1 MNEIFDRTIY
11 IGPDINGKGGIS
23 AVLKSYSDNLP
34 EFHYLQSNSRHGT
47 LAGMFYLIY
56 LLAALPVYKYVLGY
70 RILHIHGATGKS
82 FIRKSLIISWGKIL
96 GYKIIFHNHGAETKE
111 YYAKRGIDV
120 IRKTL
125 DKCDSIVVLSSVWK
139 EYYEQTFGYKNV
151 SIINNIVA
159 RADSSI
165 RTEKH
170 SNIRLLF
177 LGHIGYRKGIFDL
190 LDVITDN
197 KDFLDNK
204 IELIIGGNG
213 EIEKLK
219 STIEQHGLQNIV
231 KYIGWISGHSK
242 FELLANCDILMLPS
256 YNEGLPISI
265 LEAMAYS
272 KAVISTT
279 VGGIPSIVKN
289 GENGFLTEPGDKA
302 TMFDAIKHYID
313 NPQDITIHGAAGL
326 KMVFPFYPE
335 SVTKQLYDL
344 YVSILKDV

>member
-1 MNEIFDRTIY
+1 MNEIFNKALY

-23 AVLKSYSDNLP
+23 AVLKSYKDNLP

-47 LAGMFYLIY
+47 IVGMFYLIY
-56 LLAALPVYKYVLGY
+56 LLTALPFYRFILKYK
-70 RILHIHGATGKS
+70 ILHIHGASGKS
-82 FIRKSLIISWGKIL
+82 FIRKSIIISWGKIL

-139 EYYEQTFGYKNV
+139 EYYELTFGYNNV

-159 RADSSI
+159 HAGKSI
-165 RTEKH
+165 QAKEH

-190 LDVITDN
+190 LDVIITN
-197 KDFLDNK
+197 KDFFENR

-219 STIEQHGLQNIV
+219 SIIEQSGLQNTV
-231 KYIGWISGHSK
+231 KYIGWISGRQK
-242 FELLANCDILMLPS
+242 FELLANSDILILPS

-272 KAVISTT
+272 KAAISTT

-289 GENGFLTEPGDKA
+289 GENGYITEPGDKSA
-302 TMFDAIKHYID
+302 IFNAIKHYID
-313 NPQDITIHGAAGL
+313 FPHDIALHGANGL
-326 KMVFPFYPE
+326 KMVSPFYPE

-344 YVSILKDV
+344 YVSILKDA

>member
-34 EFHYLQSNSRHGT
+34 GFHYLQSNSRHGT
-47 LAGMFYLIY
+47 LAGLFYLIY

-70 RILHIHGATGKS
+70 KILHIHGASGKS
-82 FIRKSLIISWGKIL
+82 FIRKSIIISWGKIL
-96 GYKIIFHNHGAETKE
+96 GYKIIFHNHGAETRE
-111 YYAKRGIDV
+111 YYAKRGINV

-125 DKCDSIVVLSSVWK
+125 DKCDHIVVLSSVWK
-139 EYYEQTFGYKNV
+139 DYYEQTFGYKNV
-151 SIINNIVA
+151 SIVNNIVA
-159 RADSSI
+159 HADTSI
-165 RTEKH
+165 QAERH

-177 LGHIGYRKGIFDL
+177 LGHIGHRKGIFDL
-190 LDVITDN
+190 LDVISDN
-197 KDFLDNK
+197 KDFFDNK

-219 STIEQHGLQNIV
+219 SVIEQHKLQNMV
-231 KYIGWISGHSK
+231 KYIGWISGRSK
-242 FELLANCDILMLPS
+242 FELLANCDILILPS

-272 KAVISTT
+272 KAVIATT
-279 VGGIPSIVKN
+279 IGGIPSIVKN
-289 GENGFLTEPGDKA
+289 GENGYITTPGDKSA
-302 TMFDAIKHYID
+302 IFDAIKHYMD
-313 NPQDITIHGAAGL
+313 FPQDIALHGENGL
-326 KMVFPFYPE
+326 KKVSPFYPE

-344 YVSILKDV
+344 YVSILKDA

>member
-47 LAGMFYLIY
+47 LAGMFYLLY
-56 LLAALPVYKYVLGY
+56 LLIALPVYKYVLGY
-70 RILHIHGATGKS
+70 KILHIHGASGKS
-82 FIRKSLIISWGKIL
+82 FIRKSIIISWGKIL
-96 GYKIIFHNHGAETKE
+96 GYKIIFHNHGAETRE
-111 YYAKRGIDV
+111 YYAKRGINV

-125 DKCDSIVVLSSVWK
+125 DKCDHIVVLSSVWK
-139 EYYEQTFGYKNV
+139 DYYEQTFGYKNV
-151 SIINNIVA
+151 SIVNNIVA
-159 RADSSI
+159 HADTSI
-165 RTEKH
+165 QAERH

-177 LGHIGYRKGIFDL
+177 LGHIGHRKGIFDL
-190 LDVITDN
+190 LDVISDN
-197 KDFLDNK
+197 KDFFDNK

-219 STIEQHGLQNIV
+219 SVIEQHKLQNMV
-231 KYIGWISGHSK
+231 KYIGWISGRSK
-242 FELLANCDILMLPS
+242 FELLANCDILILPS

-289 GENGFLTEPGDKA
+289 GENGYITTPGDKSA
-302 TMFDAIKHYID
+302 IYNAIKHYID
-313 NPQDITIHGAAGL
+313 CPQDITVHGENGL
-326 KMVFPFYPE
+326 KKVSPFYPE

-344 YVSILKDV
+344 YVSILKDA